1 VAGMDESRWPRPG
14 PGMVV
19 LLAVVGLIAG
29 ILAGLFN
36 PAGSGQGQGQSQ
48 RRGGQSTTTQS
59 PALPDRFYTVVLAS
73 IPRSME
79 RSEAEARAEKFRN
92 QGVEDVG
99 VLDPQRYS
107 SLNSGYW
114 AIYSGVF
121 QDDRAAATARRDELH
136 DRFPSA
142 YVKLVRNES

>member
-1 VAGMDESRWPRPG
+1 MDESRWPRPG

-19 LLAVVGLIAG
+19 
-29 ILAGLFN
+29 
-36 PAGSGQGQGQSQ
+36 
-48 RRGGQSTTTQS
+48 
-59 PALPDRFYTVVLAS
+59 VLAS
-73 IPRSME
+73 IPRSRE
-79 RSEAEARAEKFRN
+79 RSEAEARAETFRN

-99 VLDPQRYS
+99 VLDPEHYS

-114 AIYSGVF
+114 AIYSGVLK
-121 QDDRAAATARRDELH
+121 DDRDAAAARRDELR

>member
-1 VAGMDESRWPRPG
+1 MDESRWPRPG

-36 PAGSGQGQGQSQ
+36 PAGSGQDPGQGLSQ

-59 PALPDRFYTVVLAS
+59 QALPGRFYTVVLA
-73 IPRSME
+73 PE
-79 RSEAEARAEKFRN
+79 H
-92 QGVEDVG
+92 
-99 VLDPQRYS
+99 YS

-121 QDDRAAATARRDELH
+121 KDDRDAAAARRDELR

>member
-1 VAGMDESRWPRPG
+1 
-14 PGMVV
+14 MVV

-36 PAGSGQGQGQSQ
+36 PAGSGQDPGQGLSQ
-48 RRGGQSTTTQS
+48 RRGGQSTTSQS
-59 PALPDRFYTVVLAS
+59 QALPGRFYTVVLAS
-73 IPRSME
+73 IPRSRE
-79 RSEAEARAEKFRN
+79 RSEAEARAETFRN
-92 QGVEDVG
+92 QGVKEVG

-107 SLNSGYW
+107 SLNSGWW

-121 QDDRAAATARRDELH
+121 QDDRDAAAARRDELR